1 MGKIGV
7 SPALNRSCPTDS
19 LAARWLSDADRCGAA
34 VRDLQR
40 VLATPAVPKPTLELA
55 RATLDSIAIDGDAT
69 F

>member
-1 MGKIGV
+1 ML
-7 SPALNRSCPTDS
+7 ALLS
-19 LAARWLSDADRCGAA
+19 LLVRCRTLSLLGCAADAARCGAA